1 MQFSKGRAIIAGI
14 LILTFA
20 TAIVAYP
27 YLPDRLASHWG
38 ASGQVNGY
46 LPKIWGLFIVPAISA
61 ALVLLFLLI
70 PRIDPLRK
78 NIAKFMDA
86 FEQFIIVIL
95 AFLFYVFLLT
105 IFWNTGA
112 RFSLIQV
119 LSPAFGVLFYACG
132 ILIGKAKRNWFI
144 GIRTPWTL
152 SSDRVWEKT
161 HAIGAKL
168 FRLAG
173 VLALGGLL
181 LPALAWLFI
190 LGPVLLISAYLVVYS
205 YLEYRKEEEEEGKAS
220 AGA

>member
-20 TAIVAYP
+20 TAVVAYP
-27 YLPDRLASHWG
+27 YLPDQLASHWG

-95 AFLFYVFLLT
+95 AFLYYVFLLT
-105 IFWNTGA
+105 ILWNTGM
-112 RFSLIQV
+112 RFSLSQV

-132 ILIGKAKRNWFI
+132 ILVGKAKRNWFI

-161 HAIGAKL
+161 HAIGGKL

-173 VLALGGLL
+173 VLALGGLVL
-181 LPALAWLFI
+181 SGIAWLFI
-190 LGPVLLISAYLVVYS
+190 LGPILLITAYLVVYS
-205 YLEYRKEEEEEGKAS
+205 YLEYRKEEGEPA

>member
-1 MQFSKGRAIIAGI
+1 MHLTKNRAIIAGI

-27 YLPDRLASHWG
+27 YLPDQLASHWG

-46 LPKIWGLFIVPAISA
+46 LPKIWGLFIIPAISA
-61 ALVLLFLLI
+61 ALALLFLLI

-86 FEQFIIVIL
+86 FEQFVIIIL
-95 AFLFYVFLLT
+95 TFLLYISLVT
-105 IFWNTGA
+105 ILWNTGI
-112 RFSLIQV
+112 RFSIGQV
-119 LSPAFGVLFYACG
+119 LSPGLGAVFYACG

-152 SSDRVWEKT
+152 SSDRVWDRT
-161 HAIGAKL
+161 HAIGGKL

-181 LPALAWLFI
+181 LPEIAWLFI
-190 LGPVLLISAYLVVYS
+190 LGPVLLFSAYLVVYS
-205 YLEYRKEEEEEGKAS
+205 YLEYRREEEEGKPSGS
-220 AGA
+220 A